1 MGLKEQALHLAPP
14 DLLLRLNLVER
25 ELEGVPRRQPSLQRS
40 EFEGG
45 WSGDD
50 GRMSLPFKGPEWSWG
65 TERRK

>member
-14 DLLLRLNLVER
+14 NLLLRLNLVEW

-45 WSGDD
+45 WSGDE
-50 GRMSLPFKGPEWSWG
+50 GRMSLPLKGREWSG
-65 TERRK
+65 AERRK